1 MPSSLVTRIR
11 TRATLGARGYERAL
25 VHGVFTGRWPPRRN
39 RPAGP
44 HGDPSHGFLTK
55 SWKGTSVHRV
65 LIAEDD
71 RRVRS
76 SLERA
81 LTLEGYEV
89 VTTGDGASALQLHA
103 ERPADLLLLDVSMP
117 NADGLS
123 VCRRLRAQGDDTPVL
138 MLTARHEVHDRVA
151 GLDAGA
157 DDYVVKPFALDE
169 LLARLR
175 ARLRSTVTDEGD
187 LLVLDDLRI
196 DVAGRL
202 ATRQGRVLDLSRTE
216 FDLLE
221 VLVGNA
227 GVVLSRDQLYAMVWD
242 GVLET
247 DSKTLDVYV
256 GYLRKKLEVDGAT
269 RLLHTVRGMGYVAR
283 AGDG

>member
-1 MPSSLVTRIR
+1 MRRI
-11 TRATLGARGYERAL
+11 
-25 VHGVFTGRWPPRRN
+25 
-39 RPAGP
+39 
-44 HGDPSHGFLTK
+44 
-55 SWKGTSVHRV
+55 

-71 RRVRS
+71 RRVRE

-89 VTTGDGASALQLHA
+89 VTAGDGAKALELHA
-103 ERPADLLLLDVSMP
+103 EQPADLLLLDVSMP

-123 VCRRLRAQGDDTPVL
+123 VCRRIRERGDQTPVL
-138 MLTARHEVHDRVA
+138 MLTARHEVQDRVA

-175 ARLRSTVTDEGD
+175 ARLRGGADEANDDVLTLGD
-187 LLVLDDLRI
+187 LRVDL
-196 DVAGRL
+196 AGRR
-202 ATRQGRVLDLSRTE
+202 ASRDGVALDFSRTE

-221 VLVGNA
+221 VLVRNA
-227 GVVLSRDQLYAMVWD
+227 GVVLSRDQLYEAVWD
-242 GVLET
+242 GALET

-256 GYLRKKLEVDGAT
+256 GYLRKKLEVDG
-269 RLLHTVRGMGYVAR
+269 RSRVLHTVRGLGYVAR
-283 AGDG
+283 VDPA

>member
-1 MPSSLVTRIR
+1 MHRI
-11 TRATLGARGYERAL
+11 
-25 VHGVFTGRWPPRRN
+25 
-39 RPAGP
+39 
-44 HGDPSHGFLTK
+44 
-55 SWKGTSVHRV
+55 

-89 VTTGDGASALQLHA
+89 ATAGDGASALQLHA
-103 ERPADLLLLDVSMP
+103 DRPADLLLLDVSMP

-123 VCRRLRAQGDDTPVL
+123 VCRQLRAQGDDTPVL

-175 ARLRSTVTDEGD
+175 ARLRSAAPDDVD

-196 DVAGRL
+196 DLAGRSV
-202 ATRQGRVLDLSRTE
+202 TRQGRALDLSRTE

-221 VLVGNA
+221 VLVRNA
-227 GVVLSRDQLYAMVWD
+227 GVVLSRDQLYEAVWD
-242 GVLET
+242 GALET

-256 GYLRKKLEVDGAT
+256 GYLRKKLEANGAT

-283 AGDG
+283 AGGA

>member
-1 MPSSLVTRIR
+1 MHRI
-11 TRATLGARGYERAL
+11 
-25 VHGVFTGRWPPRRN
+25 
-39 RPAGP
+39 
-44 HGDPSHGFLTK
+44 
-55 SWKGTSVHRV
+55 

-89 VTTGDGASALQLHA
+89 VTAGDGTRALQLHA
-103 ERPADLLLLDVSMP
+103 DRPADLLLLDVSMP

-123 VCRRLRAQGDDTPVL
+123 VCRRLRARGDDTPVL

-175 ARLRSTVTDEGD
+175 ARLRSAVIDATD

-227 GVVLSRDQLYAMVWD
+227 GVVLSRDQLYDAVWD
-242 GVLET
+242 GALET
-247 DSKTLDVYV
+247 DSKTLDVYI

-283 AGDG
+283 AGGR

>member
-1 MPSSLVTRIR
+1 MHRI
-11 TRATLGARGYERAL
+11 
-25 VHGVFTGRWPPRRN
+25 
-39 RPAGP
+39 
-44 HGDPSHGFLTK
+44 
-55 SWKGTSVHRV
+55 

-81 LTLEGYEV
+81 PTLEGYEV
-89 VTTGDGASALQLHA
+89 ATAGDGASALELHA
-103 ERPADLLLLDVSMP
+103 DHPADRVLLDVSMP
-117 NADGLS
+117 KADGLS

-175 ARLRSTVTDEGD
+175 ARLRSAAPDDVD

-196 DVAGRL
+196 DLAGRSV
-202 ATRQGRVLDLSRTE
+202 TRQVRVLDLSRTE

-221 VLVGNA
+221 VLVRNA
-227 GVVLSRDQLYAMVWD
+227 GVVLSRDQLYDAVWD
-242 GVLET
+242 GALET

-256 GYLRKKLEVDGAT
+256 GYLRKKLEADGAT

-283 AGDG
+283 AGGA

>member
-1 MPSSLVTRIR
+1 MHRI
-11 TRATLGARGYERAL
+11 
-25 VHGVFTGRWPPRRN
+25 
-39 RPAGP
+39 
-44 HGDPSHGFLTK
+44 
-55 SWKGTSVHRV
+55 
-65 LIAEDD
+65 LIAEDN

-89 VTTGDGASALQLHA
+89 VTAGDGASALQLHDA
-103 ERPADLLLLDVSMP
+103 RPADLLLLDVSMP

-138 MLTARHEVHDRVA
+138 MLTARHEVHDRIA

-175 ARLRSTVTDEGD
+175 ARLRSAVTDAGD
-187 LLVLDDLRI
+187 LLVLDDLLI
-196 DVAGRL
+196 DLAGRL
-202 ATRQGRVLDLSRTE
+202 ATWQGRVLDLSRTE

-221 VLVGNA
+221 VLVRNS
-227 GVVLSRDQLYAMVWD
+227 GVVLSRDQLYDAVWD
-242 GVLET
+242 GALEP
-247 DSKTLDVYV
+247 DSKTLDVYIS
-256 GYLRKKLEVDGAT
+256 YLRKKLETDGHP

-283 AGDG
+283 AGGA

>member
-1 MPSSLVTRIR
+1 MHRI
-11 TRATLGARGYERAL
+11 
-25 VHGVFTGRWPPRRN
+25 
-39 RPAGP
+39 
-44 HGDPSHGFLTK
+44 
-55 SWKGTSVHRV
+55 

-89 VTTGDGASALQLHA
+89 ATAGDGASALQLHA
-103 ERPADLLLLDVSMP
+103 DRPADLLLLDVSMP

-123 VCRRLRAQGDDTPVL
+123 VCRRLRARGDHTPVL

-175 ARLRSTVTDEGD
+175 ARLRSAAPDDVD

-196 DVAGRL
+196 DLAGRL
-202 ATRQGRVLDLSRTE
+202 AIRQGRVLDLSRTE

-221 VLVGNA
+221 ALVGNA
-227 GVVLSRDQLYAMVWD
+227 GVVLSRDQLYDAVWN
-242 GVLET
+242 GALET

-283 AGDG
+283 SGGS

>member
-1 MPSSLVTRIR
+1 MHRI
-11 TRATLGARGYERAL
+11 
-25 VHGVFTGRWPPRRN
+25 
-39 RPAGP
+39 
-44 HGDPSHGFLTK
+44 
-55 SWKGTSVHRV
+55 

-89 VTTGDGASALQLHA
+89 ATAGDGASALQLHA
-103 ERPADLLLLDVSMP
+103 DRPADLLLLDVSMP
-117 NADGLS
+117 NSDGLS

-175 ARLRSTVTDEGD
+175 ARLRSAAPDDVD

-196 DVAGRL
+196 DLAGRSV
-202 ATRQGRVLDLSRTE
+202 TRQGRVLDLSRTE

-221 VLVGNA
+221 VLVRNA
-227 GVVLSRDQLYAMVWD
+227 GVVLSRDQLYDAVWD
-242 GVLET
+242 GALET

-256 GYLRKKLEVDGAT
+256 GYLRKKLEADGAT

-283 AGDG
+283 AGGA

>member
-1 MPSSLVTRIR
+1 MPRI
-11 TRATLGARGYERAL
+11 
-25 VHGVFTGRWPPRRN
+25 
-39 RPAGP
+39 
-44 HGDPSHGFLTK
+44 
-55 SWKGTSVHRV
+55 

-71 RRVRS
+71 RRVRE

-89 VTTGDGASALQLHA
+89 VTAGDGATALELHA
-103 ERPADLLLLDVSMP
+103 AQPADLLLLDVSMP

-123 VCRRLRAQGDDTPVL
+123 VCRRIRERGDDTPVL
-138 MLTARHEVHDRVA
+138 MLTARHEVQDRVA

-175 ARLRSTVTDEGD
+175 ARLRSSVAEDDGET
-187 LLVLDDLRI
+187 LLLDDLRI
-196 DVAGRL
+196 DLAGRR
-202 ATRQGRVLDLSRTE
+202 AIRDGQVLDLSRTE

-221 VLVGNA
+221 VLVRNA
-227 GVVLSRDQLYAMVWD
+227 GVVLSRDQLYDSVWD
-242 GVLET
+242 GALET

-256 GYLRKKLEVDGAT
+256 GYVRKKLEADGRM
-269 RLLHTVRGMGYVAR
+269 RLIHTVRGMGYVAR
-283 AGDG
+283 AGAA

>member
-1 MPSSLVTRIR
+1 MWPS
-11 TRATLGARGYERAL
+11 ATG
-25 VHGVFTGRWPPRRN
+25 
-39 RPAGP
+39 
-44 HGDPSHGFLTK
+44 SHGTLTNPWESK
-55 SWKGTSVHRV
+55 NVPRI

-71 RRVRS
+71 RRVRE
-76 SLERA
+76 SLDRA

-89 VTTGDGASALQLHA
+89 VTASDGAKALELHA

-123 VCRRLRAQGDDTPVL
+123 VCRRIRERGDDTPVL

-157 DDYVVKPFALDE
+157 DDYVVKPFALEE

-175 ARLRSTVTDEGD
+175 ARLRVGLDDANADVLTLGD
-187 LLVLDDLRI
+187 LRVDLAGRRASRD
-196 DVAGRL
+196 DVA
-202 ATRQGRVLDLSRTE
+202 LDFSRTE

-221 VLVGNA
+221 VLVRNA
-227 GVVLSRDQLYAMVWD
+227 GVVLSRDQLYDSVWD
-242 GVLET
+242 GALET

-256 GYLRKKLEVDGAT
+256 GYLRKKLEVDGRS
-269 RLLHTVRGMGYVAR
+269 RLLHTVRGLGYVAR
-283 AGDG
+283 VDPA

>member
-1 MPSSLVTRIR
+1 MRRI
-11 TRATLGARGYERAL
+11 
-25 VHGVFTGRWPPRRN
+25 
-39 RPAGP
+39 
-44 HGDPSHGFLTK
+44 
-55 SWKGTSVHRV
+55 

-71 RRVRS
+71 RRVRA

-89 VTTGDGASALQLHA
+89 VTVGDGAKALELHA

-123 VCRRLRAQGDDTPVL
+123 VCRRIRERGDETPVL
-138 MLTARHEVHDRVA
+138 MLTARHEIHDRVA

-175 ARLRSTVTDEGD
+175 ARLRGGADSPDDDTLTLGD
-187 LLVLDDLRI
+187 LRLD
-196 DVAGRL
+196 VPGRRVTRGA
-202 ATRQGRVLDLSRTE
+202 ATLDLSRTE

-221 VLVGNA
+221 VLVRNA
-227 GVVLSRDQLYAMVWD
+227 GVVLSRDQLYDTVWD
-242 GVLET
+242 GALDTE
-247 DSKTLDVYV
+247 SKTLDVYV
-256 GYLRKKLEVDGAT
+256 GYLRKKLEIDGQS
-269 RLLHTVRGMGYVAR
+269 RLLHTVRGLGYVAR
-283 AGDG
+283 LDSA

>member
-1 MPSSLVTRIR
+1 M
-11 TRATLGARGYERAL
+11 
-25 VHGVFTGRWPPRRN
+25 
-39 RPAGP
+39 
-44 HGDPSHGFLTK
+44 
-55 SWKGTSVHRV
+55 HRV

-157 DDYVVKPFALDE
+157 DE
-169 LLARLR
+169 
-175 ARLRSTVTDEGD
+175 
-187 LLVLDDLRI
+187 
-196 DVAGRL
+196 
-202 ATRQGRVLDLSRTE
+202 QH
-216 FDLLE
+216 
-221 VLVGNA
+221 
-227 GVVLSRDQLYAMVWD
+227 GVVDADAEIMFVANWSRVYRGLGLDPAPNHARTAFLPGPDANIQVAVPAAELPRQSGRPQHDLFKATATPAGEAALPAFVGVMPKIAGGDVCVVPFSAATLAAMKAAAVAVCPPAAAAD
-242 GVLET
+242 GAFVSTDDVLT
-247 DSKTLDVYV
+247 ARTWRSLCSMAAPCCLRKSAKTLPASSMQQ
-256 GYLRKKLEVDGAT
+256 GLCAKRTPPPPTTPSDGQ
-269 RLLHTVRGMGYVAR
+269 LLP
-283 AGDG
+283 